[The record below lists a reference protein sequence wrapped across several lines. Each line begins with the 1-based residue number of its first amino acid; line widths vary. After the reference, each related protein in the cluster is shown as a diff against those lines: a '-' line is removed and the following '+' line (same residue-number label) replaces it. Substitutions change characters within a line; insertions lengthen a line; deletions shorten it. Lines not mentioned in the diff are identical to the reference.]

1 MNEEGELN
9 PITPYCVSKLASE
22 HLLRFYNRS
31 GLKSISFRNFNVYG
45 ERQNTDAY
53 YTTVI
58 IKFIEN
64 IIEDKPPV
72 ILGSG
77 NQSMDFIHVSDIV
90 RANIL
95 AMDSKLDCEII
106 NLGSGQ
112 STSIADLA
120 NEIIRISGKEI
131 SPIFESREVLVS
143 ERRADINKA
152 NNLLK
157 FKAEKI
163 FSEAIREIYDE
174 IFR

>member
-1 MNEEGELN
+1 
-9 PITPYCVSKLASE
+9 
-22 HLLRFYNRS
+22 
-31 GLKSISFRNFNVYG
+31 
-45 ERQNTDAY
+45 
-53 YTTVI
+53 
-58 IKFIEN
+58 
-64 IIEDKPPV
+64 
-72 ILGSG
+72 
-77 NQSMDFIHVSDIV
+77 
-90 RANIL
+90 
-95 AMDSKLDCEII
+95 MDSKLDCEII
-106 NLGSGQ
+106 NLGNGQ

-174 IFR
+174 ILGKYN